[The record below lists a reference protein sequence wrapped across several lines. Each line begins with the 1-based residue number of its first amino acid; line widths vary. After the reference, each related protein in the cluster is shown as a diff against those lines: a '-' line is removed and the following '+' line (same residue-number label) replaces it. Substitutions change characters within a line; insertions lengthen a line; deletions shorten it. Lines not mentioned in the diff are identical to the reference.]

1 MYACHI
7 NPSLLTY
14 TPYRVGGDKVD
25 LISLSYDHITFNL
38 SLSPGFTVAFQGLPL
53 IEIKRPTK
61 LQRKTCSP
69 IILCNFQFVMP
80 MHNYSKCE
88 CRMQVN
94 MYNLLVKNIFFSEV
108 SKSYLFCFSSFL
120 HKASFLVHGYKPS
133 LPEERV
139 YRKSWENLGFH
150 IIQLSEVISLRQKLQ
165 LRPPPHAEGALAQ
178 KTSLFFFSCDIC
190 KYILI
195 SFWSKG
201 RFENKFSC

>member
-7 NPSLLTY
+7 NPSLFTY

-94 MYNLLVKNIFFSEV
+94 MYNLLVKNIFFFLKFQRVICSV
-108 SKSYLFCFSSFL
+108 SQVFFTKPVFQYMAINLLSQKREFTGRAGKIQVFTSY
-120 HKASFLVHGYKPS
+120 
-133 LPEERV
+133 
-139 YRKSWENLGFH
+139 
-150 IIQLSEVISLRQKLQ
+150 
-165 LRPPPHAEGALAQ
+165 
-178 KTSLFFFSCDIC
+178 SCL
-190 KYILI
+190 K
-195 SFWSKG
+195 
-201 RFENKFSC
+201 

>member
-1 MYACHI
+1 
-7 NPSLLTY
+7 
-14 TPYRVGGDKVD
+14 
-25 LISLSYDHITFNL
+25 
-38 SLSPGFTVAFQGLPL
+38 
-53 IEIKRPTK
+53 
-61 LQRKTCSP
+61 
-69 IILCNFQFVMP
+69 MP

-165 LRPPPHAEGALAQ
+165 LRPPPHAEGLWLRKHHCSFFPVILVNIFWFLFGQ
-178 KTSLFFFSCDIC
+178 KDVLKINLVVNLGAFPTIC
-190 KYILI
+190 GNIVY
-195 SFWSKG
+195 S
-201 RFENKFSC
+201 